1 VRRRLLTYLRGWRG
15 ARKRLREAESRYQ
28 RLVEQLPLVTYVDAL
43 TETATS
49 MYMSPQVE
57 ALLDYPVTDWMEDPE
72 FFAKLLHPDD
82 RDRVLALVD
91 HCNRTADPF
100 LAEYRLVARDGR
112 IVWVQDESL
121 VQRGPDGRLLFTQ
134 GYLLDITDR
143 KEAEQR
149 LAAEHGAARV
159 LAEALTVEEA
169 TMRIAE
175 VFRVAFGW
183 RGAVIWV
190 PDGEGI
196 RPSNADHAW
205 SSALATAV
213 HRAQEPQWIL
223 DGGAGLYGAP
233 VRTTSG
239 AVGVIALR
247 LEGGRP
253 PDAALTR
260 TITMIASQVGL
271 FIDRK
276 QGEWAVQESEA
287 RKRAI
292 LDSALDGIITVDH
305 EGRIVEFNPAA
316 ERAFGRTLTTV
327 RGQLV
332 TELLIPARLRPEAL
346 EALRRAVRDGTTSV
360 LGRRIETDA
369 LRADGSEFPIEL
381 TVVRVDFDG
390 PPLLTAYV
398 RDITDRRVAEEGRAR
413 AESELRHLALH
424 DGLTGLPN
432 RTLFHDRLTQAFA
445 RSRRSGTPFSVLL
458 MDLDRFK
465 EVNDTLGHQTGD
477 ALLRELG
484 GRLQSCVRPQDTIAR
499 LGGDE
504 FAFLLDDVRAAEA
517 LEVVD
522 RIQAALAEP
531 FELQRLLLDVEASV
545 GIVLFPEHGDSVDVL
560 LQRADVAMYA
570 AKRGGSS
577 FAFYDAGAD
586 DHSPARLTM
595 IGDLRRAI
603 EERELVLHYQPQ
615 IALDTG
621 AVVGVEALLRWR
633 HPLRGLLPPD
643 EFVPIAEHSGL
654 MHQLTRYVIDE
665 ALRQQARW
673 SRAGLELRVA
683 VNASMRN
690 CVDAAFPADVAGL
703 LERHGVPATALE
715 LEITEHAVITDGFR
729 AKSVLDALSRTGV
742 GIAIDDFG
750 TGYSSLAFLR
760 RLPLEAV
767 KIDRSFV
774 AAMTTDRDDEVIVA
788 STIDLARNL
797 GLRVIAEG
805 VETAEVLE
813 ALRALGCDMAQ
824 GYHLSRPLPADEL
837 ADWLAARADDGSQA
851 A

>member
-1 VRRRLLTYLRGWRG
+1 VRRQFLTNLRGWRG
-15 ARKRLREAESRYQ
+15 ARRRLREAESRYQ

-57 ALLDYPVTDWMEDPE
+57 ALLDYPVTDWLEDPE

-100 LAEYRLVARDGR
+100 RAEYRLVARDGR
-112 IVWVQDESL
+112 VVWVQDESL

-134 GYLLDITDR
+134 GYLLDITER

-159 LAEALTVEEA
+159 LTEALTVEEA
-169 TMRIAE
+169 ALRIAE
-175 VFRVAFGW
+175 VLRSAFGW
-183 RGAVIWV
+183 RGAIWV
-190 PDGEGI
+190 PDGDGV
-196 RPSNADHAW
+196 RPCGVEHAW
-205 SSALATAV
+205 SADVARKVHATG
-213 HRAQEPQWIL
+213 EPQWI
-223 DGGAGLYGAP
+223 GGAGAGLYAAPIRTAGGGTGA
-233 VRTTSG
+233 
-239 AVGVIALR
+239 IALR
-247 LEGGRP
+247 LDGGRP
-253 PDAALTR
+253 PDGAHTR
-260 TITMIASQVGL
+260 TIALIASQVGQ
-271 FIDRK
+271 FVDRK
-276 QGEWAVQESEA
+276 QSESAVHESEA

-292 LDSALDGIITVDH
+292 LDSALDCIITVDH
-305 EGRIVEFNPAA
+305 QGRIVEFNPAA
-316 ERAFGRTLTTV
+316 ERAFGRSLSAV
-327 RGQLV
+327 RGHPMM
-332 TELLIPARLRPEAL
+332 TLLIPAALHDTATEAL
-346 EALRRAVRDGTTSV
+346 ERVVRDGTSSL
-360 LGRRIETDA
+360 LGRRLETEG
-369 LRADGSEFPIEL
+369 LRADGTQFPIEL
-381 TVVRVDFDG
+381 TVVRVELDG

-432 RTLFHDRLTQAFA
+432 RTLFRNRLEQALA
-445 RSRRSGTPFSVLL
+445 RSGRSGTPFCVLL

-477 ALLRELG
+477 ALLHELG
-484 GRLQSCVRPQDTIAR
+484 ERLLSCVRPGDTIAR

-504 FAFLLDDVRAAEA
+504 FAFLLDDVQAAEA

-522 RIQAALAEP
+522 RIQLALAEP

-545 GIVLFPEHGDSVDVL
+545 GIVLFPDHGDAVDLL

-570 AKRGGSS
+570 AKRGGSR
-577 FAFYDAGAD
+577 FAFYDPGAD

-595 IGDLRRAI
+595 MGDLRRAI

-615 IALDTG
+615 IALATG

-633 HPLRGLLPPD
+633 HPLRGLLSPD
-643 EFVPIAEHSGL
+643 EFVPIAERSGL

-665 ALRQQARW
+665 ALRQRARW
-673 SRAGLELRVA
+673 ARAGVELRVA

-729 AKSVLDALSRTGV
+729 AKAVLEALSRTGV
-742 GIAIDDFG
+742 AIAIDDFG

-760 RLPLEAV
+760 RLPLEAI

-797 GLRVIAEG
+797 GLRVVAEG
-805 VETAEVLE
+805 VESAAVVDS
-813 ALRALGCDMAQ
+813 LRVLGCDIAQ
-824 GYHLSRPLPADEL
+824 GYHFARPVPADEL
-837 ADWLAARADDGSQA
+837 GEWLAARAEGSQA